1 METLIIEIPEN
12 KSTLVK
18 SLLKELGVVIHK
30 QMPKKSANDRK
41 PNATTVKVIEDA
53 RNGIGIGEP
62 IVDIKSFIDSL

>member
-30 QMPKKSANDRK
+30 KNSRAKK
-41 PNATTVKVIEDA
+41 PNATTIKAIEDA
-53 RNGIGIGEP
+53 RNGIGISEP
-62 IVDIKSFIDSL
+62 ITDIDKYIDSL